1 MKTILVWVSVLQLA
15 RMAEPGTF
23 PDVEKEPKYWR
34 DLSRQTLEEA
44 LRLQRLNMNTARN
57 LVLFLGDGMGISTV
71 TASRILRGQMNG
83 EPGENSRLEMEK
95 FPYVA
100 LSKTYNTDSQVPDSA
115 GTGTAFLCGVKTN
128 KGVLGLSAAAER
140 GSCNTSKGN
149 ELDSIL
155 KWAKVAGKSVGL
167 VTTTR
172 INHATP
178 AAAYAH
184 SADRDW
190 YSDADM
196 PPDAICQGCKDIAW
210 QLINNEPDIE
220 VILGGGR
227 RYMYPN
233 GTPDVEYPQDPK
245 ANGTRLDGQ
254 DLVQLWQK
262 KKPSAKVSRYVWS
275 RTQLMG
281 IDPGAVDYL
290 MGLFEPD
297 DLQYE
302 LRRNTA
308 TDPALS
314 EMVAV
319 AIRILQKNP
328 KGFFLLV
335 EGGRID
341 QGHHAGQARLA
352 LHEVVEMDRAVGLA
366 GTLTSEDDT
375 LTVVTA
381 DHSHV
386 FTHGGYPPRG
396 NPILGLA
403 PGQSDVDGMPYTSIL
418 YGNGPGF
425 RIDRGKR
432 ENITGVDTEDA
443 EYLAQAAVPLT
454 SETHGGE
461 DVAIFAKG
469 PMAHL
474 LHGVVEQSYIPYA
487 MGYAACIG
495 SNMEHC
501 GGRKGHGRPSP

>member
-1 MKTILVWVSVLQLA
+1 
-15 RMAEPGTF
+15 
-23 PDVEKEPKYWR
+23 
-34 DLSRQTLEEA
+34 
-44 LRLQRLNMNTARN
+44 
-57 LVLFLGDGMGISTV
+57 MGISTV
-71 TASRILRGQMNG
+71 TATRILKGQINK
-83 EPGENSRLEMEK
+83 EPGENSCLEMDK
-95 FPYVA
+95 FPFVA

-115 GTGTAFLCGVKTN
+115 GTATAFLCGVKTN
-128 KGVLGLSAAAER
+128 RGVLGLSAATKL
-140 GSCNTSKGN
+140 GDCNSSKGN
-149 ELDSIL
+149 EVDSIL
-155 KWAKVAGKSVGL
+155 KWAKAAGKSVGV

-184 SADRDW
+184 SAHRDW

-196 PPDAICQGCKDIAW
+196 PPDAIQQGCKDIAL
-210 QLINNEPDIE
+210 QLINNIEDIE

-227 RYMYPN
+227 KYMYPK
-233 GTPDVEYPQDPK
+233 GTPDVEYPEDPT

-254 DLVQLWQK
+254 NLVKLWCK
-262 KKPSAKVSRYVWS
+262 KKPPSKVTRYVWD
-275 RTQLMG
+275 RKQLLG
-281 IDPGAVDYL
+281 INTKKVDYL
-290 MGLFEPD
+290 MGLFEPS

-302 LRRNTA
+302 LQRNTS
-308 TDPALS
+308 TDPSLS
-314 EMVAV
+314 EMVSV

-341 QGHHAGQARLA
+341 HGHHAGQAKLA
-352 LHEVVEMDRAVGLA
+352 LYDAVEMDKAVGLA
-366 GTLTSEDDT
+366 GTLTSEGDS

-386 FTHGGYPPRG
+386 FTLGGYPPRG

-403 PGQSDVDGMPYTSIL
+403 QDPSDVDKMPYTAIL

-425 RIDRGKR
+425 KIDGGKR
-432 ENITGVDTEDA
+432 ENITGMDTENVT
-443 EYLAQAAVPLT
+443 YHAQSAVPLK

-474 LHGVVEQSYIPYA
+474 LHGVLEESYLPYA

-495 SNMEHC
+495 TNQNHC
-501 GGRKGHGRPSP
+501 AESTDMGDPHLGTKLSPENYAHPGDFIKGY